1 MSGRVKGW
9 GPATLAGLVA
19 LGIYIRTLAPT
30 ISWAHASGDGGDL
43 ITAVYTGGVPHPT
56 GYPTYLLLGSL
67 LTALLPGDPAYRL
80 NLMSAVAAAGTV
92 LLLARAVMR
101 LSTQPGNG
109 GSPAPQV
116 ASLTAGL
123 TLAFSPVLWSQA
135 VVTEIYTLHALFFAA
150 LLLFT
155 ASPGASP
162 FLIGVIWGAGLGN
175 HLTLLLALP
184 LITLATVRATE
195 PEQHGTK
202 PWLRLGSGL
211 ALGLAVYLILPLRA
225 SAGPV
230 INWGGAHTLTGLWW
244 LVSGQL
250 YHGYVFS
257 LPLVYWPAR
266 LSAWA
271 ALLGAQFTWIG
282 LAAGLFGLAWLA
294 RCDRGWVLAS
304 SATFGLV
311 SLFALGYNTT
321 DSYILL
327 LPAFVVLAL
336 WAGFGWAQALATL
349 WRQRRRLAGAAA
361 ALGLAIPLWLLL
373 SGYSVADAS
382 QDRTAVEFAQGVL
395 ATTPSRAVL
404 VSHSDLY
411 SFVLWYEH
419 YVRGSRPDIAI
430 VDADLL
436 DYSWYRDALLRH
448 EPGLIFSDLTEQQD
462 IHAPDR
468 PVCQIEGEGAA
479 WQLDCLPPS
488 GEGGGN

>member
-1 MSGRVKGW
+1 MSEGVKAW
-9 GPATLAGLVA
+9 GPAVLAGILA
-19 LGIYIRTLAPT
+19 LGIYARTLAPT

-67 LTALLPGDPAYRL
+67 FTALLPGDPAYRL
-80 NLMSAVAAAGTV
+80 NLMSAMAAAGAV
-92 LLLARAVMR
+92 LLLAQTVIQ
-101 LSTQPGNG
+101 LSTRLESGAG
-109 GSPAPQV
+109 AAQV
-116 ASLTAGL
+116 AGLTAGL
-123 TLAFSPVLWSQA
+123 ALAFSPVLWSQA
-135 VVTEIYTLHALFFAA
+135 VVAEVYTLHALLFAA
-150 LLLFT
+150 LLRLA

-162 FLIGVIWGAGLGN
+162 FLMGAIWGVGLGN

-184 LITLATVRATE
+184 LILLATARARE
-195 PEQHGTK
+195 PEQPGHP

-225 SAGPV
+225 SVQPV
-230 INWGGAHTLTGLWW
+230 INWGDAHTLAGLGW

-257 LPLVYWPAR
+257 LPLAYWPAR

-271 ALLGAQFTWIG
+271 GLLGAQLTWIG
-282 LAAGLFGLAWLA
+282 LAVGLFGLARLA
-294 RCDRGWVLAS
+294 QRDRGLALAS
-304 SATFGLV
+304 SASAGLV

-336 WAGFGWAQALATL
+336 WAGFGWARALAGL
-349 WRQRRRLAGAAA
+349 WPRGKYLAGAAA
-361 ALGLAIPLWLLL
+361 ALGLALPLGLLL
-373 SGYSVADAS
+373 SGYSAADAS
-382 QDRTAVEFAQGVL
+382 RDRAAAEFAQGVL
-395 ATTPSRAVL
+395 AAAPPEAVL

-419 YVRGSRPDIAI
+419 YVRGARPDIAI

-436 DYSWYRDALLRH
+436 DYPWYADALIRR
-448 EPGLIFSDLTEQQD
+448 EPGLILSGQQG

-468 PVCQIEGEGAA
+468 PICQIAA
-479 WQLDCLPPS
+479 DGRLDCLPAS
-488 GEGGGN
+488 SEGEGS